1 MAITLAHLG
10 PPGTYTEAAA
20 LAYGAQFA
28 PIPGE
33 AQLFPYNS
41 IAQTLQAVANQEAD
55 LAVVPVEN
63 SIQGSVAVTLDTLW
77 ELDKLHIHK
86 ALVLPIQ
93 HVLISLSESLAD
105 IKTVYSHPQALG
117 QCQRWLAQYIPN
129 AQPIAAASTT
139 DALSSLEG
147 DRTAAAISSQR
158 AAQLYNLPILAQN
171 LNDYPDNC
179 TRFWVLGRE
188 ASTQGSFV
196 SMAFATSANVPGA
209 LVNPLQVLA
218 QSNIN
223 MSRIESRPTKR
234 LLGEYIFFVDIE
246 GDLRD
251 RAVQT
256 TLDEFSRHTAL
267 FKVFGNYDVFVI
279 RH

>member
-1 MAITLAHLG
+1 MAISLAHLG
-10 PPGTYTEAAA
+10 PSGTYTEAAA
-20 LAYGAQFA
+20 LAYASQFA
-28 PIPGE
+28 PIPTE
-33 AQLFPYNS
+33 AQLFPYGS
-41 IAQTLQAVANQEAD
+41 IPQTLQAVVNQEAD

-63 SIQGSVAVTLDTLW
+63 SIQGSVAVTLDTIWAL
-77 ELDKLHIHK
+77 ENLHIQK

-93 HVLISLSESLAD
+93 HVLISQSESLAE
-105 IKTVYSHPQALG
+105 IKIVYSHPQALG
-117 QCQRWLAQYIPN
+117 QCQGWLDRFLPN
-129 AQPIAAASTT
+129 AQRLASASTT
-139 DALSSLEG
+139 GALSSLKG
-147 DRTAAAISSQR
+147 DRTVAAISSQR

-188 ASTQGSFV
+188 ASHQGSYV
-196 SMAFATSANVPGA
+196 SMAFATPANVPGA

-218 QSNIN
+218 QCNIN

-251 RAVQT
+251 RAIQKA
-256 TLDEFSRHTAL
+256 LDEFARHTAL
-267 FKVFGNYDVFVI
+267 FKVFGNYDVLVI
-279 RH
+279 SH

>member
-1 MAITLAHLG
+1 MAISLAHLG
-10 PPGTYTEAAA
+10 PSGTYTEAAA
-20 LAYGAQFA
+20 LAYAAQFA

-33 AQLFPYNS
+33 AQLFPYGS
-41 IAQTLQAVANQEAD
+41 IPQTLQAVVNQEAD

-63 SIQGSVAVTLDTLW
+63 SIQGSVAVTLDTIW
-77 ELDKLHIHK
+77 ALDNLHIQK

-93 HVLISLSESLAD
+93 HVLISLSESLAE

-117 QCQRWLAQYIPN
+117 QCQRWLEEYLPN
-129 AQPIAAASTT
+129 AQCLAAASTT
-139 DALSSLEG
+139 DALSSLES
-147 DRTAAAISSQR
+147 DRTAAVISSQR

-188 ASTQGSFV
+188 ASHQGSYV
-196 SMAFATSANVPGA
+196 SMAFATPANVPGA

-218 QSNIN
+218 QCNIN

-234 LLGEYIFFVDIE
+234 LLGEYIFFVDVE
-246 GDLRD
+246 GNLRD
-251 RAVQT
+251 RAIQKA
-256 TLDEFSRHTAL
+256 LDEFARHTAL
-267 FKVFGNYDVFVI
+267 FKVFGNYDVLVI
-279 RH
+279 SH